1 MKRYEDIQKLSQAA
15 YVFLKNFDPEKTEDG
30 RYELGDGVFAIVKT
44 YTTKPRREGA
54 YEAHRKYADIQYM
67 IHGKE
72 LIGTEPLEVMH
83 QQTCTQAYDA
93 EKDVE
98 FYANN
103 FEGTDQLLTDGE
115 YRILMPEDGHM
126 PDICV
131 NEPAQVRKIVIKVP
145 VSGENV

>member
-1 MKRYEDIQKLSQAA
+1 MKRCEDIQKLSQTA

-44 YTTKPRREGA
+44 YITKPRREGA

-72 LIGTEPLEVMH
+72 LIGTEPLE
-83 QQTCTQAYDA
+83 
-93 EKDVE
+93 DVE

-145 VSGENV
+145 VIGENA